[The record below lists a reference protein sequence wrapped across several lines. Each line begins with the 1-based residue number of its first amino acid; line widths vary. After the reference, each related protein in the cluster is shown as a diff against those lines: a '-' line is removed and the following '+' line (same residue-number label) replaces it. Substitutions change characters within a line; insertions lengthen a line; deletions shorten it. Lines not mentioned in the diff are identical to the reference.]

1 MPSRPFFYTEKIKI
15 RLLFMNT
22 FAKYNSS
29 SGNKKLSICYSATQS
44 INFCYTEKKAAVC
57 WENNTLKNNY

>member
-1 MPSRPFFYTEKIKI
+1 
-15 RLLFMNT
+15 MNT